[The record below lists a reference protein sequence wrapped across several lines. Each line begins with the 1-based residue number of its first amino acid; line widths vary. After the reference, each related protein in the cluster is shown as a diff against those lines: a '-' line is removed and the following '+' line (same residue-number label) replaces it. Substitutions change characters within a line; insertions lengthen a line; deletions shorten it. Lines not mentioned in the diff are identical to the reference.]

1 MAHVR
6 VETGAIWASY
16 TLVCLRYPLSW
27 PGGELM
33 KRIWSNIP
41 SVPSFPKVSWIDGVV
56 AVFVFALLYAVVQL
70 SSGMGVPFSV
80 HDQPKIVLDWWLLP
94 YYAGRSLLRMFIAYA
109 FSLLF
114 TFLYGRIAA
123 SHHLAEKIMVP
134 LLDILQSVPVL
145 GFLSITVTGFMN
157 LFPHSLL
164 GVELASIFAIFTGQ
178 VWNMTFSFYHS
189 VSALPRELREVT
201 RIMKLDSFARFTR
214 LELPYSMIG
223 LVWNSMMSFGGGW
236 FFLAA
241 SESIT
246 VLNHNI
252 QLPGIGSYMATA
264 MQQGNIPA
272 LIEAILTMIIMII
285 IVDQL
290 FWRPIVAWSERFKMD
305 LSGSDNAMNSW
316 FLTFLRRSK
325 LAQWI
330 SAQVFGNLFRSLDVL
345 MMRTAKNSPAK
356 PRPSLVWKRLR
367 PVLFW
372 LLAGVLSG
380 ALLYYGVIG
389 VREIA
394 KLGALSV
401 LHIFLL
407 TLYTFLR
414 VMAST
419 LLALIWTIPVGV
431 AIGLHP
437 RASRIAQPIV
447 QVVASFPANML
458 FPLVALVYIQWHI
471 NFQVGAIPLM
481 MLGTQWYIL
490 FNVIAGAMS
499 IPNDLKEATKVLHL
513 TGWERWKQLLL
524 PSIFPYLVTGC
535 ITASG
540 GAWNASIIAEFVAWR
555 HTTLIA
561 SGIGSF
567 ITQATDKG
575 HWPDIILS
583 IVMMAAMVTLI
594 NRVLWRPLYRL
605 AETRYHIT

>member
-1 MAHVR
+1 
-6 VETGAIWASY
+6 
-16 TLVCLRYPLSW
+16 
-27 PGGELM
+27 M

-41 SVPSFPKVSWIDGVV
+41 SMPSLPKVSWVDGLV

-70 SSGMGVPFSV
+70 SAGMGVPFSV
-80 HDQPKIVLDWWLLP
+80 HDQPQVVLDWWLLP

-109 FSLLF
+109 FSLIF
-114 TFLYGRIAA
+114 TFIYGRIAA
-123 SHHLAEKIMVP
+123 TYRTAERIMVP

-157 LFPHSLL
+157 LFPHSLF

-189 VSALPRELREVT
+189 VHALPRELKEAARV
-201 RIMKLDSFARFTR
+201 MKLDSYARFTR

-264 MQQGNIPA
+264 MQRGNVPA
-272 LIEAILTMIIMII
+272 LIDAILTMVIMIFV
-285 IVDQL
+285 VDQL

-305 LSGSDNAMNSW
+305 LSGSENAPKSW
-316 FLTFLRRSK
+316 FLTFLHRSK
-325 LAQWI
+325 LASWLSQD
-330 SAQVFGNLFRSLDVL
+330 VFGAVFRTLDKIMLSAARAPIAVRKPTHTRSWWKTGLGIAIAASCGAVL
-345 MMRTAKNSPAK
+345 VYYGIVGLREI
-356 PRPSLVWKRLR
+356 VRLGSAN
-367 PVLFW
+367 VVHVI
-372 LLAGVLSG
+372 VLS
-380 ALLYYGVIG
+380 
-389 VREIA
+389 
-394 KLGALSV
+394 
-401 LHIFLL
+401 
-407 TLYTFLR
+407 LYTMLR
-414 VMAST
+414 VLAST
-419 LLALIWTIPVGV
+419 FLALVWTIPVGV
-431 AIGLHP
+431 AIGLSP
-437 RASRIAQPIV
+437 RASRVAQPIV
-447 QVVASFPANML
+447 QVLASFPANMF
-458 FPLVALVYIQWHI
+458 FPLVALIYIQWNI
-471 NFQVGAIPLM
+471 NFQFGSIPLM

-499 IPNDLKEATKVLHL
+499 IPNDLKEATKVLRL
-513 TGWERWKQLLL
+513 RGWERWKRLLL

-540 GAWNASIIAEFVAWR
+540 GAWNASIIAELVAWK
-555 HTTLIA
+555 HQTLVA

-567 ITQATDKG
+567 ITQATNQG

-583 IVMMAAMVTLI
+583 ITIMAVMVTLI
-594 NRVLWRPLYRL
+594 NRLLWRPLYRI
-605 AETRYHIT
+605 AESRYPIS